1 MSFLD
6 QFKEAGTGKRYPV
19 QASVSSP
26 REWQNPNVPKQDA
39 SFDVSSEYVMS
50 ATVYTHFTC
59 TQAEYQR
66 AKRDAEAMLC
76 HAMFKDIVQELML
89 LNQDIAYGDTPA
101 AQSRV
106 SNLIATLRGVR

>member
-6 QFKEAGTGKRYPV
+6 QFKEVDTGKRYPV

-26 REWQNPNVPKQDA
+26 REWQNPNVPKQ
-39 SFDVSSEYVMS
+39 DVSSEYVMS

-76 HAMFKDIVQELML
+76 HALFKDIVQELML
-89 LNQDIAYGDTPA
+89 LNQDIAYGDTSA